1 MPETTRFLCGWLN
14 ASQSI
19 PLSLPP
25 TLTVG
30 AIATYLTRLDPFVHT
45 RTLEIATPLH
55 PKQRL
60 RDTDLQTGDK
70 LLLQTHLPKPLI
82 IQHSNQNMPNVRVMQ
97 GDFQMSSQGKT
108 SLILGAQNAI
118 DNAIL
123 DVDLRYFVAPMYH
136 EWLASQCLWLHYD
149 PAQTRWYATKM
160 GQTRLFLNEYELI
173 SEKVPLD
180 KSAVLRLY
188 PPHNAFLPANR
199 LLAEISIVIEPATSQ
214 QTTPQLPV
222 GATPVRVH
230 MGIERHSDIFNA
242 SDLIRIEDIT
252 TAIQQKY
259 QLSPQHTPQA
269 YLLKLLSPQTSIAQ
283 LALTDD
289 DFLYAPRNLNYVQS
303 TLRLWDMNNRQ
314 RMFELLGGQND
325 TPKRIGCRAQSHAQ
339 DPVLDVDLYEMFVAN
354 TQYLKQT
361 HYLGLLWGTVVFH
374 ADENTWWL
382 HAQDRPMPLFVN
394 NRRVG
399 KTPIKLMPNDV
410 VSVGI
415 EASDV
420 VLRLGV
426 DIGTNT

>member
-1 MPETTRFLCGWLN
+1 MPETTRFLGSWLN

-160 GQTRLFLNEYELI
+160 GQTRLFLNEYELT

-188 PPHNAFLPANR
+188 PPHNAF
-199 LLAEISIVIEPATSQ
+199 
-214 QTTPQLPV
+214 
-222 GATPVRVH
+222 
-230 MGIERHSDIFNA
+230 
-242 SDLIRIEDIT
+242 
-252 TAIQQKY
+252 
-259 QLSPQHTPQA
+259 SP
-269 YLLKLLSPQTSIAQ
+269 
-283 LALTDD
+283 
-289 DFLYAPRNLNYVQS
+289 
-303 TLRLWDMNNRQ
+303 
-314 RMFELLGGQND
+314 
-325 TPKRIGCRAQSHAQ
+325 IG
-339 DPVLDVDLYEMFVAN
+339 
-354 TQYLKQT
+354 
-361 HYLGLLWGTVVFH
+361 
-374 ADENTWWL
+374 
-382 HAQDRPMPLFVN
+382 
-394 NRRVG
+394 
-399 KTPIKLMPNDV
+399 
-410 VSVGI
+410 
-415 EASDV
+415 
-420 VLRLGV
+420 
-426 DIGTNT
+426 